1 MKFLTKKKK
10 KNQKEGL
17 TGLSLTIKWAL
28 ASSLFIFVVF
38 TIFAVITYKSSVSL
52 FVEKERKN
60 ASQTT
65 KEAVSR
71 LVNSNRELNLVESY
85 RTLTNS
91 SNGQNSV
98 YDRTSTIEGILM
110 DIDPFISDLGQ
121 PEMNMYIYNLQKD
134 LVFKTTK
141 EDMALVGTS
150 QSEPTIVTVNGTSGF
165 IFVQAVVSKETKETI
180 GYVQTFY
187 ELSGLADIRQRL
199 LLLLILLEI
208 ISLVLS
214 SVLGYFLSLYFL
226 KPLKMLRD
234 IMEQIRKNPQSDIYM
249 PKLETHDELEDV
261 AEIFN
266 EMLGR
271 MRSYIEQQEQF
282 VEDVSHELRTPV
294 AVIEGHLRL
303 LDRWGKDDPEILD
316 ESLAASMQEISRMKV
331 LVQEMLDL
339 SRAEQVDVHYSN
351 EMSKAKE
358 VVHQVFNNF
367 RMLYPEFQFTLDDDL
382 DIEKTVKIYR
392 NHFEQILI
400 IIMDNAVKYSTT
412 RKEVHLTVSSNKS
425 TLEIAIQDFG
435 EGIKEEDKNRI
446 FNRFYRVDK
455 ARARS
460 KGGNG
465 LGLSISKKLIE
476 NYKGKISVESIL
488 GQGTIFRIYLPIIDS
503 EHN

>member
-1 MKFLTKKKK
+1 
-10 KNQKEGL
+10 
-17 TGLSLTIKWAL
+17 
-28 ASSLFIFVVF
+28 
-38 TIFAVITYKSSVSL
+38 
-52 FVEKERKN
+52 
-60 ASQTT
+60 
-65 KEAVSR
+65 
-71 LVNSNRELNLVESY
+71 
-85 RTLTNS
+85 
-91 SNGQNSV
+91 
-98 YDRTSTIEGILM
+98 
-110 DIDPFISDLGQ
+110 
-121 PEMNMYIYNLQKD
+121 
-134 LVFKTTK
+134 
-141 EDMALVGTS
+141 
-150 QSEPTIVTVNGTSGF
+150 
-165 IFVQAVVSKETKETI
+165 
-180 GYVQTFY
+180 
-187 ELSGLADIRQRL
+187 
-199 LLLLILLEI
+199 
-208 ISLVLS
+208 
-214 SVLGYFLSLYFL
+214 
-226 KPLKMLRD
+226 MLRD
-234 IMEQIRKNPQSDIYM
+234 IMEQIRKNPQSDVYM

-351 EMSKAKE
+351 ETSKAKE

-412 RKEVHLTVSSNKS
+412 RKEVHLTVSSNKR

>member
-1 MKFLTKKKK
+1 MKSMIQKKKRS
-10 KNQKEGL
+10 KNEGL
-17 TGLSLTIKWAL
+17 RGLSLTVKWAL
-28 ASSLFIFVVF
+28 ASSFFIFVVF
-38 TIFAVITYKSSVSL
+38 TVFAVITYKSSVNL

-60 ASQTT
+60 AAQTT
-65 KEAVSR
+65 EEAVSR
-71 LVNSNRELNLVESY
+71 LANSNRELNLVESY

-91 SNGQNSV
+91 SNGENSI

-121 PEMNMYIYNLQKD
+121 PEMRMYIYNLQKD
-134 LVFKTTK
+134 LVFKTKK
-141 EDMALVGTS
+141 EDMALVGTN
-150 QSEPTIVTVNGTSGF
+150 QSEPTIITVNGTSGF
-165 IFVQAVVSKETKETI
+165 IFVQKVVSKETKETI

-214 SVLGYFLSLYFL
+214 SVLGYFLSVYFL
-226 KPLKMLRD
+226 RPLKVLRD
-234 IMEQIRKNPQSDIYM
+234 TMEEIRKDPQSDIHM
-249 PKLETHDELEDV
+249 PEITTHDELADV

-266 EMLGR
+266 EMLDR

-303 LDRWGKDDPEILD
+303 LDRWGKDDPEVLA
-316 ESLAASMQEISRMKV
+316 ESLSASMQEISRMKV

-351 EMSKAKE
+351 EVSKAKE
-358 VVHQVFNNF
+358 VVHQVYNNF
-367 RMLYPEFQFTLDDDL
+367 KMLYPEFQFTLDDDL
-382 DIEKTVKIYR
+382 ETEKIVKIYR

-412 RKEVHLTVSSNKS
+412 RKEVHVTVSSSKKM
-425 TLEIAIQDFG
+425 LEIAIQDFG
-435 EGIKEEDKNRI
+435 EGIKEEDKDRI
-446 FNRFYRVDK
+446 FNRFFRVDK

-476 NYKGKISVESIL
+476 NYKGKISVESIV
-488 GQGTIFRIYLPIIDS
+488 GQGTIFRIYLPIA
-503 EHN
+503 ENLEK